1 MDPIMELIIALNS
14 VTAALERLTA
24 KTTEEHLK
32 TYEEI
37 VPADPHAADP
47 PPKEEP
53 KKRSKAKPKADPPP
67 EEEKK
72 PVTFEELRRILS
84 EKTRAGYTEDIR
96 VAIQSLGADKLSEIK
111 PEDYE
116 KLLKEVEA
124 IGNA

>member
-37 VPADPHAADP
+37 VPTDP
-47 PPKEEP
+47 PAAAEQPEP
-53 KKRSKAKPKADPPP
+53 KKRSRAKPKSEEPPP
-67 EEEKK
+67 EKK
-72 PVTFEELRRILS
+72 LVTFEELRRILS

-96 VAIQSLGADKLSEIK
+96 AAILNYGAEKLSDVD
-111 PEDYE
+111 PAHYE
-116 KLLKEVEA
+116 ALLKEVEA

>member
-37 VPADPHAADP
+37 VPADPPAADEP
-47 PPKEEP
+47 PES
-53 KKRSKAKPKADPPP
+53 KKRSRAKPKADQSPPP
-67 EEEKK
+67 EKK

-96 VAIQSLGADKLSEIK
+96 AAILNYGAEKLSDVA
-111 PEDYE
+111 PAHYE
-116 KLLKEVEA
+116 ALLKEVEA

>member
-37 VPADPHAADP
+37 VPADPPAADE

-53 KKRSKAKPKADPPP
+53 KKRSRAKPKAEEPPP
-67 EEEKK
+67 EKK

-96 VAIQSLGADKLSEIK
+96 AAILNYGAEKLSDVD
-111 PEDYE
+111 PAHYE
-116 KLLKEVEA
+116 ALLKEVEA

>member
-37 VPADPHAADP
+37 TPAADE

-53 KKRSKAKPKADPPP
+53 KKRSRAKPKAEEPPP
-67 EEEKK
+67 EKK

-96 VAIQSLGADKLSEIK
+96 AAILNYGAEKLSDVD
-111 PEDYE
+111 PAHYE
-116 KLLKEVEA
+116 ALLKEVEA